1 MVIARRPRW
10 RVITFIAAPA
20 QGHGRGFC
28 DDCTLVAHLVRDE
41 GVAGS
46 NPATPTNEIND
57 LADRLAYQT
66 ELGARNGARLA
77 KKYLCFRRGLEKVPS
92 AAYIFTSLR
101 STSGL
106 QINVLC

>member
-41 GVAGS
+41 GVGS
-46 NPATPTNEIND
+46 SNLPTPTNEINH
-57 LADRLAYQT
+57 LAIWAFARCTDWCT
-66 ELGARNGARLA
+66 EIKRPHPDQPSGAVSLGGEA
-77 KKYLCFRRGLEKVPS
+77 CFGIIAV
-92 AAYIFTSLR
+92 
-101 STSGL
+101 G
-106 QINVLC
+106 